1 MLYMYSVD
9 CIMSTIIIV
18 SIVTM
23 IPCIIMHT
31 LFCYYNY
38 CFDCL
43 SKFFMSLMSSYFVS
57 EGSPTSNILVNTFD
71 CID

>member
-18 SIVTM
+18 NCNDDS
-23 IPCIIMHT
+23 MHT
-31 LFCYYNY
+31 RFCYYNY

-43 SKFFMSLMSSYFVS
+43 SKFFMSLVSSCFVS